1 MPVTMAHALPMAGVT
16 SAFEN
21 PHFSTALGLV
31 KYAHLV
37 QMDRPSSNGLIQNAF
52 QKIKGIFRN

>member
-1 MPVTMAHALPMAGVT
+1 MAGVT

>member
-1 MPVTMAHALPMAGVT
+1 
-16 SAFEN
+16 
-21 PHFSTALGLV
+21 V

>member
-1 MPVTMAHALPMAGVT
+1 VTMAHALPMAGVT

-37 QMDRPSSNGLIQNAF
+37 QTDRQPSSGGLIKNAF
-52 QKIKGIFRN
+52 QRIKGIFRN